1 VHLWPALAFLPIGYL
16 LACAAIWKL
25 QSRVVF
31 YPLPKLSDSPAAYGV
46 SFSDVTIPIP
56 SGALHG
62 WWMPSTPEAPVILY
76 LHGNGGNIGAYASQ
90 AARLRSL
97 GYSVLIIDYR
107 GYGQS
112 SGPFPSE
119 SRVYEDAESAW
130 NWLTESSLNSG
141 ALGPQGR
148 IPASQICIYGHSLGG
163 AVAIELARH
172 HPEAAALIVE
182 SSFTSAI
189 AMAKHLQIFRLFPL
203 RSLLNHHF
211 ESLAKLPELR
221 MPVLFMHGT
230 RDLTVPCRMSRELH
244 AAASEPKQLV
254 IFQGA
259 MHMDCGETDP
269 ALYRRTVTDFIE
281 RAFPRRE
288 QAVPGNTKTLHAN
301 APTKPDV

>member
-1 VHLWPALAFLPIGYL
+1 MALWSVLAIVAASYL
-16 LACAAIWKL
+16 LACAAIWKF

-46 SFSDVTIPIP
+46 SFSDVIIPIP
-56 SGALHG
+56 TGTLHG
-62 WWMPSTPEAPVILY
+62 WWMAAPAEPPVMLY

-97 GYSVLIIDYR
+97 GYSVLIVDYR

-130 NWLTESSLNSG
+130 NWLTRRSPGLDTPG
-141 ALGPQGR
+141 K

-172 HPEAAALIVE
+172 HPEAVALIVE

-189 AMAKHLQIFRLFPL
+189 AMAKHLQVFRPFPL
-203 RSLLNHHF
+203 RALLNHHF

-230 RDLTVPCRMSRELH
+230 RDLTVPCRMSRELF
-244 AAASEPKQLV
+244 AAASDPKQLV

-269 ALYRRTVTDFIE
+269 ALYQQTVTGFME
-281 RAFPRRE
+281 RACSQHE
-288 QAVPGNTKTLHAN
+288 KAL
-301 APTKPDV
+301 PTKSKA